1 MRVPQYPQKGSPLSA
16 GLVHR
21 GQRVGAVGARSGVP
35 SQPATVV
42 AGAAA
47 MAGAAGTAARGTA
60 GVVGIVAEAELSPP
74 GLPAPLRAP
83 TCAAEAVIGFPQSMQ
98 NREVVS
104 FSRPQNEQRV
114 NRHPPRRESS
124 WRANIGSISTIR
136 TGDAQSCH
144 PERSEESALRPSPIA
159 HRPPFTRDSPYPN
172 VRQCVSRLCCFCS
185 PPWRARPLPLQPSLR
200 LPPPRPLPRTRRTV
214 PSATRRPR
222 RLPCRRCL
230 S

>member
-21 GQRVGAVGARSGVP
+21 GQRVGAVGAIGARSGVP
-35 SQPATVV
+35 SQPATAV
-42 AGAAA
+42 AGAGAI
-47 MAGAAGTAARGTA
+47 AGAAGTAARGTA

-83 TCAAEAVIGFPQSMQ
+83 TWAAEAVIGFPQSMQ

-124 WRANIGSISTIR
+124 WRANIGSTSTIR
-136 TGDAQSCH
+136 TGWLVAEGLGTWD
-144 PERSEESALRPSPIA
+144 
-159 HRPPFTRDSPYPN
+159 
-172 VRQCVSRLCCFCS
+172 
-185 PPWRARPLPLQPSLR
+185 
-200 LPPPRPLPRTRRTV
+200 
-214 PSATRRPR
+214 
-222 RLPCRRCL
+222 
-230 S
+230 